1 MLPDLDSGLLL
12 PAQSLALPFIMTR
25 KIAQSENEGGE
36 KEVFFFLRHLVVKFQ
51 KDFTKKDLRE
61 GRERRGEI
69 IPRQSAKLK

>member
-36 KEVFFFLRHLVVKFQ
+36 EKSLFFLRHLVVNFQ
-51 KDFTKKDLRE
+51 KEFPRQDLRE
-61 GRERRGEI
+61 EGRKREEG
-69 IPRQSAKLK
+69 